1 MQKIASEILS
11 ARQFE
16 CGQEQHE
23 HLCVPYLWDP
33 DGKRYFSW
41 DNTFTTYATCW
52 HNCIDHEIVRVQKS
66 QTHLMSS
73 IITLAL
79 SFVFCPL

>member
-16 CGQEQHE
+16 CGQEQHK

-41 DNTFTTYATCW
+41 GNTLQPMQLVDITALTMKLSGCRK
-52 HNCIDHEIVRVQKS
+52 VR
-66 QTHLMSS
+66 L
-73 IITLAL
+73 I
-79 SFVFCPL
+79 